1 MVVVMVVVV
10 QDLWFG
16 RTREETLENT
26 GEGKKNGWMEERE
39 WVVGNR
45 SYIWESHRLNIWGWD
60 GISRGGNAL
69 TQLHSVLIDRKTS
82 SFGDHNDIVNE
93 LFGGSIYGSMGDRR
107 ILNTQ
112 VSGKLGIPVDL
123 ARMMR
128 RGMRVVGMRMMMMR
142 RVVGRMR
149 RMRVE
154 KKD

>member
-1 MVVVMVVVV
+1 
-10 QDLWFG
+10 
-16 RTREETLENT
+16 
-26 GEGKKNGWMEERE
+26 
-39 WVVGNR
+39 
-45 SYIWESHRLNIWGWD
+45 
-60 GISRGGNAL
+60 
-69 TQLHSVLIDRKTS
+69 
-82 SFGDHNDIVNE
+82 
-93 LFGGSIYGSMGDRR
+93 MGDRR

-149 RMRVE
+149 RMRGE

>member
-1 MVVVMVVVV
+1 MVEWKRGSGWLGIAAIYENPT
-10 QDLWFG
+10 DSIC
-16 RTREETLENT
+16 EAET
-26 GEGKKNGWMEERE
+26 GFR
-39 WVVGNR
+39 
-45 SYIWESHRLNIWGWD
+45 
-60 GISRGGNAL
+60 GNAL